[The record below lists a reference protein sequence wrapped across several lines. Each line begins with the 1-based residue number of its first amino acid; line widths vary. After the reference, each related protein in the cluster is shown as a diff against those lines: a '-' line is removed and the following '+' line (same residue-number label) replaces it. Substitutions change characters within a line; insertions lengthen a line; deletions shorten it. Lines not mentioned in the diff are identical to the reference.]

1 MMIDQVLDGKNA
13 NSVEELQRWWMD
25 PYKQWYAAG
34 MPGFVT
40 KDLAPWKQITIKF
53 KTKEDRQA
61 FAELI
66 GQQLTD
72 KTAVIWYPEKKREQ
86 NNMNRYEGD

>member
-1 MMIDQVLDGKNA
+1 MLDDKNA
-13 NSVEELQRWWMD
+13 KTIEELQRWWMD

-34 MPGFVT
+34 MPSFVT
-40 KDLAPWKQITIKF
+40 KDLSPYKQIIIKF

-66 GQQLTD
+66 NQPLTD
-72 KTAVIWYPEKKREQ
+72 KTNVIWYPEKKREK
-86 NNMNRYEGD
+86 NMMNRVEGD